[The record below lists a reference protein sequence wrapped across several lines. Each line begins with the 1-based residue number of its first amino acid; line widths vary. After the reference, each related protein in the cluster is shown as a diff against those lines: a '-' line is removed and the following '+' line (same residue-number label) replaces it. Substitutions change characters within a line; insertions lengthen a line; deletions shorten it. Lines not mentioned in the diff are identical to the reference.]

1 MKTFGTVPCEHGRMP
16 IACEKCQG
24 APPEEFLHVVALIAE
39 AKTHFLIAAQGTVA
53 GSAARARSLGL
64 LRSANEAT
72 RAYLT
77 QIGGFE
83 VLPRSL
89 MVQVRVC
96 ELGYDKLSAA

>member
-24 APPEEFLHVVALIAE
+24 DPPEEFLHVIGLIAE
-39 AKTHFLIAAQGTVA
+39 AKTYFLIAARGTVRK
-53 GSAARARSLGL
+53 STERARILGL
-64 LRSANEAT
+64 LRRSNEAT